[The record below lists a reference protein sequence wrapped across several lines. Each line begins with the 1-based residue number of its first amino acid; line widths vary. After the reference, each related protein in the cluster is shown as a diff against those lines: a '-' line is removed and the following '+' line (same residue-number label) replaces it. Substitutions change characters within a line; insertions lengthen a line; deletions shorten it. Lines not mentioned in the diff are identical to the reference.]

1 MNTNDNRL
9 KAHKLID
16 HIFQDLLP
24 AHGMAQRPEQIQ
36 LSHRMLDAMQD
47 GRIALC
53 DAGTGIGKTYAYL
66 AAATAASAFPTGQ
79 IARPII
85 ISTSSIALQNAVLTE
100 YLPLLSCVLMADGIL
115 TKPLKAV
122 IRKGKSHY
130 VCDERLDRRLRQ
142 VYPAKKNPE
151 ALTALRTL
159 RETLD
164 MDRVSHLSG
173 YDRER
178 VCVPQV
184 CDCKQRDC
192 RYQRFLKTCD
202 KDQFLFQICNHNLL
216 VADAIHRSEGKRPI
230 FPEHSIIIVDEAH
243 KLPETAQQMLGVTLA
258 AEEIRNLILQLKEE
272 RYLLAAEM
280 LEDSTGPLRRKL
292 AQPREEAEPVE
303 ACLRLLTAPS
313 CTLPI
318 IQRQIG
324 SLLSPLGSRQLNT
337 VLDAVKLFTSSQTD
351 MIFYTAEDV
360 STGGAMLCAA
370 AGDITQRIKKILWQP
385 DQAFVLTSGTM
396 AVGSD
401 FRRFKTQAGLE
412 KGHRVMES
420 VSPSP
425 FDYRNNC
432 LLYLPQIPPRQRVED
447 TDVYFNEL
455 TAELVG
461 LIKAATG
468 HALVL
473 FTSYCR
479 VSTDS
484 EEQLNSYE
492 AQKTYYTQKIQD
504 SPDWEMAGIY
514 ADEGI
519 SGTSLKKRTQFNKMI
534 TACKR
539 GHIDLIITKS
549 LSRFARNTV
558 DCLDTVRL
566 LKANG
571 IGVYFEKENINTL
584 TESSEFLITLF
595 SGFAQAESESLSKN
609 VAWGKQK
616 SAEAGKVTFQYK
628 KMLGYRKGADGQPEI
643 VPEEAEIIRRI
654 YHRYLDGCTLG
665 QIKRELEKDGVPT
678 AQGVERW
685 SPSIIHNILTNEK
698 YIGDALLQKTYVT
711 DCINKKVKKN
721 RGERTM
727 YYVENSHPAIVSR
740 DLFNQV
746 QQEMT
751 RRSSK
756 RKVLQKS
763 GKTELGKYS
772 GKYALTELLVCGE
785 CGSPYKR
792 VTWARNG
799 KKRIVWRCVSRL
811 EFGTKYCQHSP
822 TLDEGKLHSA
832 ILAAMNEYAAIRQEV
847 CPDVLAMA
855 EEARQALSQA
865 GARLLQLKKRM
876 DAVSREQS
884 DVLDRLLVNMA
895 DTELNARMK
904 ALTDEKE
911 SLKAQIADA
920 QQAEVDLEE
929 QAARRRQM
937 WDSIMECA
945 AGYTEFDNEL
955 VRQVIQKIT
964 VEDAETI
971 RIQFRDSD
979 VVLEQEVE

>member
-1 MNTNDNRL
+1 M
-9 KAHKLID
+9 
-16 HIFQDLLP
+16 
-24 AHGMAQRPEQIQ
+24 E
-36 LSHRMLDAMQD
+36 
-47 GRIALC
+47 
-53 DAGTGIGKTYAYL
+53 
-66 AAATAASAFPTGQ
+66 ATAATLERRVRVIPATRKPEELH
-79 IARPII
+79 RDH
-85 ISTSSIALQNAVLTE
+85 
-100 YLPLLSCVLMADGIL
+100 DG
-115 TKPLKAV
+115 K
-122 IRKGKSHY
+122 
-130 VCDERLDRRLRQ
+130 
-142 VYPAKKNPE
+142 
-151 ALTALRTL
+151 
-159 RETLD
+159 
-164 MDRVSHLSG
+164 MRV
-173 YDRER
+173 
-178 VCVPQV
+178 
-184 CDCKQRDC
+184 
-192 RYQRFLKTCD
+192 
-202 KDQFLFQICNHNLL
+202 
-216 VADAIHRSEGKRPI
+216 
-230 FPEHSIIIVDEAH
+230 
-243 KLPETAQQMLGVTLA
+243 A
-258 AEEIRNLILQLKEE
+258 A
-272 RYLLAAEM
+272 
-280 LEDSTGPLRRKL
+280 
-292 AQPREEAEPVE
+292 
-303 ACLRLLTAPS
+303 
-313 CTLPI
+313 
-318 IQRQIG
+318 
-324 SLLSPLGSRQLNT
+324 
-337 VLDAVKLFTSSQTD
+337 
-351 MIFYTAEDV
+351 
-360 STGGAMLCAA
+360 
-370 AGDITQRIKKILWQP
+370 
-385 DQAFVLTSGTM
+385 
-396 AVGSD
+396 
-401 FRRFKTQAGLE
+401 
-412 KGHRVMES
+412 
-420 VSPSP
+420 
-425 FDYRNNC
+425 
-432 LLYLPQIPPRQRVED
+432 
-447 TDVYFNEL
+447 
-455 TAELVG
+455 
-461 LIKAATG
+461 
-468 HALVL
+468 
-473 FTSYCR
+473 YCR

-654 YHRYLDGCTLG
+654 YHRYLNGCTLG
-665 QIKRELEKDGVPT
+665 KIKRELEEDGVPT

-799 KKRIVWRCVSRL
+799 EKRIVWRCVSRL
-811 EFGTKYCQHSP
+811 DYGTKYCHNSP
-822 TLDEGKLHSA
+822 TLDEEPLQRS
-832 ILAAMNEYAAIRQEV
+832 ILAAINSVMSQKSTLIRQITSAMEMELAPVPGESMSLADIERRLGELNDQTRELVAEAARAEDATACTAQLRAIMNEAAILKEKRALIEEQRQSNAQAVRRIE
-847 CPDVLAMA
+847 DAAAAMA
-855 EEARQALSQA
+855 QASTHISEWDEALIRQ
-865 GARLLQLKKRM
+865 
-876 DAVSREQS
+876 
-884 DVLDRLLVNMA
+884 LV
-895 DTELNARMK
+895 DTVKVN
-904 ALTDEKE
+904 
-911 SLKAQIADA
+911 S
-920 QQAEVDLEE
+920 AE
-929 QAARRRQM
+929 
-937 WDSIMECA
+937 
-945 AGYTEFDNEL
+945 
-955 VRQVIQKIT
+955 KIT
-964 VEDAETI
+964 VFL
-971 RIQFRDSD
+971 RGGVQ
-979 VVLEQEVE
+979 VEQGMI